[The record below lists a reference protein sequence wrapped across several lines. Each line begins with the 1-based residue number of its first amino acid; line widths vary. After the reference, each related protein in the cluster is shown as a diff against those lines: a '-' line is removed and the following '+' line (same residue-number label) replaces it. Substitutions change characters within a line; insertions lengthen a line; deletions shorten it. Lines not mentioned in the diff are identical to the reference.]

1 MKKIIATIAAVL
13 LVLLIGVPA
22 YAAETVS
29 EVPGSTDISVYA
41 KYVDNTGFTVIPTDN
56 GGSGSVTLPNGTEI
70 TVRRTDDTKSRI
82 IVEEVTDRD
91 ALDWIAEKLGSKA
104 DGARVFYVYQ
114 LDESGTSKPTSDV
127 TVTITPKDNAAYSV
141 HAVSDNKT
149 GELPSAIQN
158 GAVTFTTDG
167 SSFYALCKASASTPG
182 NKPLQTGD
190 TFNLMQGITLLCV
203 SGITILVTTVADRK
217 RKRSV

>member
-1 MKKIIATIAAVL
+1 MKKIITTIVAVL
-13 LVLLIGVPA
+13 LVLLIGIPA

-29 EVPGSTDISVYA
+29 EAPGSTDISVYA
-41 KYVDNTGFTVIPTDN
+41 KYVDNTGFTVIPIDN
-56 GGSGSVTLPNGTEI
+56 GGNGSVTLPDGTEI
-70 TVRRTDDTKSRI
+70 TVRRTDDAKSRI
-82 IVEEVTDRD
+82 VVEEVTDRD
-91 ALDWIAEKLGSKA
+91 VLDWIAEKLGSKA

-114 LDESGTSKPTSDV
+114 LDESRTSKPTNDV
-127 TVTITPKDNAAYSV
+127 AVTITAKDDAAYSV
-141 HAVSDNKT
+141 HAVSNDKT

-182 NKPLQTGD
+182 NNPLQTGD
-190 TFNLMQGITLLCV
+190 TFNLMQWTALLCV
-203 SGITILVTTVADRK
+203 SSVTLLVTTVAGRR